1 MSDAGIP
8 FSPTEAM
15 EAAAG
20 AAAGSRFLLRLYTA
34 GPTEQS
40 TRAVVNL
47 RALCEKHLKGRYDLE
62 VVDLFQ
68 EPERAAKDQIIAA
81 PTLAKLLP
89 LPARR
94 FIGDLSETGRILK
107 GLGLLPELP
116 EGTTEPP

>member
-1 MSDAGIP
+1 MP
-8 FSPTEAM
+8 LSPTEAM